1 MNNYKET
8 AGSMKKVTYEKLYT
22 LINEVFDE
30 IKNNCKG
37 SDEK

>member
-22 LINEVFDE
+22 LVNEVFEE
-30 IKNNCKG
+30 IKTNCSG
-37 SDEK
+37 SGEK